1 MTVTEDDLKQFLD
14 TNKTEIQRAVK
25 EKMITSLLEQNRW
38 EISGEIAK
46 TVQEF
51 VAAEIV
57 PEVKKYLADN
67 KGPILE
73 AAIAGASQ
81 IGDTLAKAIVERTA
95 KKLKA
100 DNYEFRA
107 VLKALFE

>member
-1 MTVTEDDLKQFLD
+1 MTEDDLKQFLD

-38 EISGEIAK
+38 EISGEIARA
-46 TVQEF
+46 VQEF

-73 AAIAGASQ
+73 AAIAGAAQ
-81 IGDTLAKAIVERTA
+81 IGDTISKAIVERTA

-100 DNYEFRA
+100 DSYEFRA
-107 VLKALFE
+107 VLKTLFE

>member
-1 MTVTEDDLKQFLD
+1 MNAEDLKEFLE
-14 TNKTEIQRAVK
+14 TNKAEIQATVK
-25 EKMITSLLEQNRW
+25 SRMVENLLSQNRW

-46 TVQEF
+46 VVQEF

-67 KGPILE
+67 KGPLLE
-73 AAIAGASQ
+73 AAIAGAAE
-81 IGDTLAKAIVERTA
+81 IGDTLAKCIVERTA

-100 DNYEFRA
+100 DSYEFRQ
-107 VLKALFE
+107 VMEALFK

>member
-1 MTVTEDDLKQFLD
+1 MTEEDLKEFLD
-14 TNKTEIQRAVK
+14 TNKAEIQQAVK
-25 EKMITSLLEQNRW
+25 TKMIAGLLEQNRW

-46 TVQEF
+46 VVQEF

-67 KGPILE
+67 KGPLIE
-73 AAIAGASQ
+73 AAIKGASE
-81 IGDTLAKAIVERTA
+81 IGDALSKAIVEKTA

-100 DNYEFRA
+100 DSYEFRA

>member
-1 MTVTEDDLKQFLD
+1 MTEDDLKEFLD
-14 TNKTEIQRAVK
+14 ANKTEIQRAVK
-25 EKMITSLLEQNRW
+25 EKMITGLLEQNRW

-46 TVQEF
+46 IVQEF

-73 AAIAGASQ
+73 AAIAGAAQ
-81 IGDTLAKAIVERTA
+81 IGDTLSKAIVERTV

-100 DNYEFRA
+100 DSYEFRA